1 MNRRVRPGMPK
12 EQSPPRRLAIAAR
25 WPVGVALTSW
35 RYMWRTTPL
44 HRTEVEGSAAD
55 AAPPPL
61 PANASRCD
69 LQPAESGFGPFFH
82 RRYRTRIRN
91 SRGRRSAS
99 SVRSPTIP
107 TVWRRLSSRRSAS
120 SAAIQE
126 RCGRV
131 TSTCGSYGGAMGTVP
146 VRGSAENGDYSGSPH
161 SMGISRQA
169 RSSSEPVRRAS
180 MGLRN
185 RAGRGSESR
194 ITDLLYDR
202 LRMSKEV
209 QLPCGRPRSSGS
221 SSCRGGRMTGGI
233 EIHTRRVA
241 SSTIDA

>member
-1 MNRRVRPGMPK
+1 MPK
-12 EQSPPRRLAIAAR
+12 EQSLPRRLAIAAR

-61 PANASRCD
+61 PANANRCD

-91 SRGRRSAS
+91 SRVSAE
-99 SVRSPTIP
+99 
-107 TVWRRLSSRRSAS
+107 RLLGQVADDPD
-120 SAAIQE
+120 
-126 RCGRV
+126 RV
-131 TSTCGSYGGAMGTVP
+131 APSEFATFRKLSGDLGAMREGDEYVVRMAGPWDGP
-146 VRGSAENGDYSGSPH
+146 VRVIRRERGRFRLATLDGHLEAGQ
-161 SMGISRQA
+161 IEFRA
-169 RSSSEPVRRAS
+169 REEGEHVVFEIESWAR
-180 MGLRN
+180 
-185 RAGRGSESR
+185 SESR

-209 QLPCGRPRSSGS
+209 QLHMWTSTLERIVELS
-221 SSCRGGRMTGGI
+221 GGRMTGGI